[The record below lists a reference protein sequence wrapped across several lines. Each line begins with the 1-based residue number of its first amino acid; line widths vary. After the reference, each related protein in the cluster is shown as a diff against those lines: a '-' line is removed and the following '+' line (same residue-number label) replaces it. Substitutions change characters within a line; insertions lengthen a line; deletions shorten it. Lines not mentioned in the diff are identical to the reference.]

1 MQKNAP
7 HAKTPDPIW
16 TGIAVIAALTLYR
29 GIMLGLSTA
38 ELFVDES
45 QYWQWGQ
52 DLAWGYYSKPPL
64 IGWVLRAFSELSG
77 SDSAFW
83 VRLPGAL
90 FHAATALLLMGAA
103 REVTDRRA
111 AMMVGVTY
119 ATLPVVAVGA
129 LLMSTDTILMPFFAG
144 ALWLYL
150 TLVRRPSGA
159 LALALGLCLGLGML
173 AKYAAIYFVI
183 GAGLG
188 AALLPAARITWRDAA
203 LAAAAF
209 LAVIAPNIVWNLQND
224 LTTLSH
230 TADNVDWVRRPGVHL
245 NPQGAVEFLA
255 AQFMV
260 MGPVLFGAYLLI
272 ALRALTAPE
281 WRGRWL
287 VWMSAPTLA
296 LVTLQALLSKA
307 YANWAVTAC
316 IAALLLVVP
325 VLWHRA
331 RMWLWVGLALN
342 LSVSAFLPYAATQ
355 AAAWTRASDGRLLMR
370 RYVGQQAMSARI
382 LEEARRQGVTAVVS
396 GNRHLLAD
404 LFMAAKGSGIGI
416 YAVPAPGHPPHF
428 YAQEHP
434 YPADRPG
441 PFLFATLG
449 DAPPCPGPLPVATW
463 KPGPGIYAPDTLS
476 LYLREGSCWP
486 AAGQ

>member
-7 HAKTPDPIW
+7 QAKTPDPIR

-29 GIMLGLSTA
+29 GIMLAFSTA

-52 DLAWGYYSKPPL
+52 ELAWGYYSKPPL

-77 SDSAFW
+77 SDNAFW

-90 FHAATALLLMGAA
+90 FHAATALILMGAA

-111 AMMVGVTY
+111 AMMVGVIYVTM
-119 ATLPVVAVGA
+119 PVVAVGA
-129 LLMSTDTILMPFFAG
+129 LLISTDTILMPFLAG

-159 LALALGLCLGLGML
+159 RALALGLCLGLGML

-183 GAGLG
+183 GAGVG
-188 AALLPAARITWRDAA
+188 AALLPAARIAWRDAA
-203 LAAAAF
+203 LAALVF
-209 LAVIAPNIVWNLQND
+209 LAVIAPNLVWNLQHD
-224 LTTLSH
+224 LTTLTH

-245 NPQGAVEFLA
+245 NPQGALEFLA

-272 ALRALTAPE
+272 AVRALGRPE
-281 WRGRWL
+281 WRARWL

-316 IAALLLVVP
+316 LAVVLLVVP

-342 LSVSAFLPYAATQ
+342 LAVSAFLPYAATQ
-355 AAAWTRASDGRLLMR
+355 ATAWTRAGDGRLLMR
-370 RYVGQQAMSARI
+370 RYVGQTAMSARI
-382 LEEARRQGVTAVVS
+382 LEEARRQGVSAVVS

-404 LFMAAKGSGIGI
+404 LFLAAKGSGIEI
-416 YAVPAPGHPPHF
+416 YAVPVPDHPPHF
-428 YAQEHP
+428 YAQQHP
-434 YPADRPG
+434 YPAGRAG
-441 PFLFATLG
+441 AYLFATLG
-449 DAPPCPGPLPVATW
+449 EVPPCPGPPPVATW
-463 KPGPGIYAPDTLS
+463 KPGPGLYAPNTLS
-476 LYLREGSCWP
+476 LYLRNGACWP
-486 AAGQ
+486 AEAE